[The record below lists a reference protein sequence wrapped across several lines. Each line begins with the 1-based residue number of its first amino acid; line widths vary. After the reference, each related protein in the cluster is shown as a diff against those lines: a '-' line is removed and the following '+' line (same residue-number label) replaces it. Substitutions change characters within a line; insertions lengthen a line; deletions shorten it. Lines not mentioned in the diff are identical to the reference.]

1 MNIPPSAMPPSEN
14 DDFVTD
20 LDSRE
25 SGGACP
31 QIESKFHFYDRVR
44 ACNQRDETIDA
55 ALTSALVIAS
65 NVR

>member
-1 MNIPPSAMPPSEN
+1 M
-14 DDFVTD
+14 DG
-20 LDSRE
+20 E

-31 QIESKFHFYDRVR
+31 QIESKFHSYATVR
-44 ACNQRDETIDA
+44 ACNRRDETIDA